1 MNKITLLGN
10 LTKNPEL
17 FYSNKGIAIVNTSL
31 AVNNR
36 RTPDKTMFIDLV
48 AFQGVAEI
56 MNQYTHKGSK
66 VLVHGSLDL
75 DKFVDKQGQN
85 RQKHKMIVNE
95 IEFLDSKPQPQT
107 QTQYKPEPEPFERF
121 PESYH
126 DINEDEI
133 PF

>member
-10 LTKNPEL
+10 LTKDVEL
-17 FYSNKGIAIVNTSL
+17 FYTNKGIAIGNTSL

-48 AFQGVAEI
+48 AFQGVADI

-75 DKFVDKQGQN
+75 DQFVDKQGQK

-95 IEFLDSKPQPQT
+95 IEFLDSKPQTQT
-107 QTQYKPEPEPFERF
+107 TQYKPEPEPFERF

>member
-107 QTQYKPEPEPFERF
+107 QYKPEPEPFERF